1 MDITVK
7 STGFLIDELITA
19 RFKVEINPNQDNIQR
34 MRLLDAAV
42 RIRLNGRE
50 DDIFLPVAKL
60 QVVLRQCWNAQE
72 IIMDNK
78 SLFDKTYV
86 SSNDL
91 KALNKLGQAAV
102 DAQTTNAER
111 NKLIREI
118 DTILG
123 EANVS
128 VLEKTYS

>member
-7 STGFLIDELITA
+7 STGFLLDELITT
-19 RFKVEINPNQDNIQR
+19 RFKVEINPSPDNIQR
-34 MRLLDAAV
+34 MRLLDAAI
-42 RIRLNGRE
+42 RLRLNGRE

-60 QVVLRQCWNAQE
+60 QVVLRQCWKAQE
-72 IIMDNK
+72 IVMNNRF
-78 SLFDKTYV
+78 LFDKVYV

-91 KALNKLGQAAV
+91 TSLTKLGQAAV

-111 NKLIREI
+111 NKLIKEI

-123 EANVS
+123 EANIS
-128 VLEKTYS
+128 VLEKTYK

>member
-7 STGFLIDELITA
+7 STGFLIDELITT
-19 RFKVEINPNQDNIQR
+19 RFKVEANPTQETIQR

-50 DDIFLPVAKL
+50 DDIFFQVTKL

-72 IIMDNK
+72 IVMLYKNFRHSDSVKIDFYELK
-78 SLFDKTYV
+78 PIADAA
-86 SSNDL
+86 L
-91 KALNKLGQAAV
+91 KAQ
-102 DAQTTNAER
+102 QTNAER

-118 DTILG
+118 DAILD
-123 EANVS
+123 ESNVS
-128 VLEKTYS
+128 PLEKTY

>member
-60 QVVLRQCWNAQE
+60 QVVLRQCWDAQE
-72 IIMDNK
+72 VVMKNKDIVYSPYIQDNY
-78 SLFDKTYV
+78 LQ
-86 SSNDL
+86 
-91 KALNKLGQAAV
+91 LNKLAKAAIQ
-102 DAQTTNAER
+102 AQTTNAER

-128 VLEKTYS
+128 VLGKTYA